1 MKNSILFCALI
12 IGFIIKSQSQNPIT
26 YGEFSGNSLEA
37 MAAGTLSQNGYM
49 FTLKAKDSVA
59 ISGITAPF
67 EPGFSWIYVFKKM
80 GASQGFETDTNAW
93 TKVDSVFAMN
103 YDENYIT
110 FTFSQKDIVKNGE
123 QISYYLYVKHLS
135 QAYIRYN
142 YGSTTNAIQ
151 TQNEDLILYQGLGVL
166 GYFQQAFSDRKFAGT
181 IHYTKAAKFSC
192 DTLNSFG
199 HGTTNLKGFI
209 FNIKAKDKHIELNQL
224 YTKMKVLD
232 SCANLRIYTKTG
244 IYQGFENDSASW
256 TLMATNKICNTDT
269 LVSQAIA
276 SNLNIVVPAGESMAI
291 RVVFDEKNQRAQFLQ
306 FDENINEENSFE
318 NELAEVS
325 AVRGLTGVFED
336 DGMTYFLNGHI
347 GLCEKQFQ
355 SLNESEF
362 GKISIYPNPSSQN
375 IVIESALNWE
385 ELEIAN
391 IDGQILKRHHISE
404 GKSIDISDLKAG
416 IYILKSGH
424 QTAKFIKL

>member
-12 IGFIIKSQSQNPIT
+12 IGFVIKSQSQNPIT

-110 FTFSQKDIVKNGE
+110 FTFPQKDIVKNGE

-142 YGSTTNAIQ
+142 YGSTSNAIQ
-151 TQNEDLILYQGLGVL
+151 TQNEDLILYQGSGVL

-181 IHYTKAAKFSC
+181 IHYTKAAKYSC
-192 DTLNSFG
+192 DTLISFG
-199 HGTTNLKGFI
+199 HGTTNLKGFM
-209 FNIKAKDKHIELNQL
+209 FNIQAKDKHIELNQL
-224 YTKMKVLD
+224 YTKMKVID
-232 SCANLRIYTKTG
+232 SCANLHIYTKSG
-244 IYQGFENDSASW
+244 NYQGFENDSASW
-256 TLMATNKICNTDT
+256 TLLGTNKICITDT

-291 RVVFDEKNQRAQFLQ
+291 RVVFDDKNPRAQFLQ
-306 FDENINEENSFE
+306 FEENINEEISFD

-325 AVRGLTGVFED
+325 AVRGLSRVFEE
-336 DGMTYFLNGHI
+336 DGTSYVLNGMI

-355 SLNESEF
+355 SLEDLNSKELVL
-362 GKISIYPNPSSQN
+362 YPNPTIDYIHLNSSVKWEQIHIKDVQGRLVFSHHKNSGN
-375 IVIESALNWE
+375 IINVSNLKKGLYI
-385 ELEIAN
+385 II
-391 IDGQILKRHHISE
+391 IDN
-404 GKSIDISDLKAG
+404 KSYKI
-416 IYILKSGH
+416 
-424 QTAKFIKL
+424 IKE